1 MYLLSKEEK
10 KENHTLKEIQAFLLQ
25 HREIY
30 EWQGMACYGVV
41 WCGVM
46 WCSVVCYGMAWHDMV
61 WYSILLY
68 EYRDLRVVFG

>member
-41 WCGVM
+41 WCGVVLCAM
-46 WCSVVCYGMAWHDMV
+46 AWHGMAWHGMAWYGMV
-61 WYSILLY
+61 FYYMSIEIY
-68 EYRDLRVVFG
+68 V